1 MANEPLPEERFSHA
15 LHTSARVW
23 RALLDKRMRDLGV
36 SQAGWLAVAYI
47 AKATSPMS
55 QGELASLV
63 QVEAAT
69 MVSTLDKLETAGL
82 VIRVP
87 SETDRR
93 VKLLSLTPAGQ
104 AMYDQVKV
112 KADALRG
119 EILGQI
125 SPVRLRAATEFL
137 EDLQKIIEKS
147 L

>member
-1 MANEPLPEERFSHA
+1 MANYSLPEERFSHA
-15 LHTSARVW
+15 LHTSARIW

-47 AKATSPMS
+47 AKAQAPMS
-55 QGELASLV
+55 QSELAALV

-69 MVSTLDKLETAGL
+69 MVSTVDKLQASGL
-82 VIRVP
+82 VTRVP

-104 AMYDQVKV
+104 ALYDQVKV
-112 KADALRG
+112 KAEAVRA

-137 EDLQKIIEKS
+137 EDLQKIIENS